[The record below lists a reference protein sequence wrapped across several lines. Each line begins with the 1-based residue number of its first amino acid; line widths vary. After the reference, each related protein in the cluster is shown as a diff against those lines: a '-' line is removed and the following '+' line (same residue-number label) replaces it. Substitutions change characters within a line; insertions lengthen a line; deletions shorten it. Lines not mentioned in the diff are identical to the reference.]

1 MKNGKLFGV
10 IALAVTMLIGC
21 GPAAHIEKANNIKL
35 NKYQSFA
42 WAQNEKKASR
52 ANLAEQK
59 VKDAVSMELEKTMG
73 WREVKSNPDLILSYD
88 VLVEKGSRVQS
99 DPMYSWGGFRSFYNP
114 YRRRF
119 YNVYYPSH
127 FIGYDNYRVPVKN
140 GTIVITMV
148 DTNTGNTVVQGWAT
162 DEIDS
167 SRITTAEVNRIVKA
181 IFKKLN
187 DEV

>member
-88 VLVEKGSRVQS
+88 AEDLGKSIKG
-99 DPMYSWGGFRSFYNP
+99 DPKKLEF
-114 YRRRF
+114 
-119 YNVYYPSH
+119 
-127 FIGYDNYRVPVKN
+127 FIGDSFFKPFN
-140 GTIVITMV
+140 
-148 DTNTGNTVVQGWAT
+148 DTNGRHSVYLNVQL
-162 DEIDS
+162 
-167 SRITTAEVNRIVKA
+167 K
-181 IFKKLN
+181 
-187 DEV
+187 